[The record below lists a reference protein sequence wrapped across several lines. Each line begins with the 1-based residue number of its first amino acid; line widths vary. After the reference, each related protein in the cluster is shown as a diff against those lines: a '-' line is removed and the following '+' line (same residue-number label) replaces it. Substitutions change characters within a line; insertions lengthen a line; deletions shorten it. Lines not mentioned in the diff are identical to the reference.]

1 MTVEGAQNPGGLI
14 VVAGAGGFVGGHL
27 VERLREE
34 GHTRIRAVD
43 IKPFED
49 WPRGNVP
56 ADRANPPN
64 MSRFRPTAVDGLRD
78 TVVQYRGF
86 RQQYRPVDQST

>member
-1 MTVEGAQNPGGLI
+1 MTVERAQNPGGLI

-27 VERLREE
+27 VERLRAE

-49 WPRGNVP
+49 WYHRFAPSRQRAGAPR
-56 ADRANPPN
+56 
-64 MSRFRPTAVDGLRD
+64 
-78 TVVQYRGF
+78 
-86 RQQYRPVDQST
+86 